1 MEKNKK
7 NLEVIKKIPNV
18 GKYENTRVAK
28 KQNWFNRNLAFLI
41 LVLFILLGVIITL
54 IIAI

>member
-1 MEKNKK
+1 MEKKKK

-18 GKYENTRVAK
+18 GKYENTKVAK